1 MEQSEEE
8 LFNEFLKRNK
18 RNINCLLDKERNI
31 RLRALKE
38 FNKDLFEEK
47 NDAVLGKF
55 WRDHLVKPLVLI
67 YDDKIEKLRE
77 LAIEI
82 TQKMLE
88 RFELQDEAQVI
99 ISGIVAR
106 MDKIPFPEQSEEVRI
121 EFLELLDQML
131 SINFYPFVPQL
142 TEVCTM
148 LSKILLDANPE
159 MKNKASNFWIKLC
172 DKISEKWGIRMK
184 RVVISLTE
192 NLKHQH
198 SKVRKSSLNALKVVI
213 GCKGAGE
220 FLEEAL
226 PQMKMT
232 MNDRHYD
239 VREVAID
246 VIDYWLRNMD
256 ILW

>member
-1 MEQSEEE
+1 
-8 LFNEFLKRNK
+8 
-18 RNINCLLDKERNI
+18 
-31 RLRALKE
+31 
-38 FNKDLFEEK
+38 
-47 NDAVLGKF
+47 
-55 WRDHLVKPLVLI
+55 
-67 YDDKIEKLRE
+67 
-77 LAIEI
+77 
-82 TQKMLE
+82 
-88 RFELQDEAQVI
+88 
-99 ISGIVAR
+99 
-106 MDKIPFPEQSEEVRI
+106 
-121 EFLELLDQML
+121 
-131 SINFYPFVPQL
+131 
-142 TEVCTM
+142 
-148 LSKILLDANPE
+148 
-159 MKNKASNFWIKLC
+159 
-172 DKISEKWGIRMK
+172 MK